1 MFGNKRV
8 NDAILQEKE
17 SEIERLK
24 AELQA
29 FRIAYKLSHEEINFI
44 VDARGEIIER
54 NSSAEEH
61 IKNPKGLLE
70 ALKNSTDKIELE
82 GCSGIFKLTQLGNGS
97 TAYCIM
103 KTDIRTAKDAN
114 LTSLHQGAIQRALT
128 DSQKTYVNMLEQLE
142 HMNEESVSIASES
155 KEGLDL
161 VNSASRNMDQLSGEM
176 QVNMEGSRNLNARAG
191 EISKVISL
199 IEGIAN
205 QTNLLALNAAIEAAR
220 AGEQGRGF
228 AVVADEVRKLAE
240 KTQSATKE
248 ISSVISNMQQEA
260 STAETNTQT
269 ATLVVKESKMQIE
282 DLRTKIVSF
291 EKNASRSVYEVQ
303 FLSDRIFV
311 SLAKVDHV
319 IYKQNVFAML
329 FGEKNDFSAKSHHE
343 CRLGKWYETGKGKEQ
358 FGNIPA
364 YRKLEAPHAKVH
376 EQANRLVEECVSG
389 ETICAKEK
397 VMQMVEAMESASQ
410 DVFRVLDEMVD
421 EKSAIEMKLAVKD
434 LFK

>member
-1 MFGNKRV
+1 
-8 NDAILQEKE
+8 
-17 SEIERLK
+17 
-24 AELQA
+24 
-29 FRIAYKLSHEEINFI
+29 
-44 VDARGEIIER
+44 
-54 NSSAEEH
+54 
-61 IKNPKGLLE
+61 
-70 ALKNSTDKIELE
+70 
-82 GCSGIFKLTQLGNGS
+82 
-97 TAYCIM
+97 
-103 KTDIRTAKDAN
+103 
-114 LTSLHQGAIQRALT
+114 
-128 DSQKTYVNMLEQLE
+128 MLEQLE

-269 ATLVVKESKMQIE
+269 ATQVVKESKMQIE
-282 DLRTKIVSF
+282 DLRNKIVSF

-303 FLSDRIFV
+303 SLSDRIFA

-410 DVFRVLDEMVD
+410 DVFKVLDEMVT